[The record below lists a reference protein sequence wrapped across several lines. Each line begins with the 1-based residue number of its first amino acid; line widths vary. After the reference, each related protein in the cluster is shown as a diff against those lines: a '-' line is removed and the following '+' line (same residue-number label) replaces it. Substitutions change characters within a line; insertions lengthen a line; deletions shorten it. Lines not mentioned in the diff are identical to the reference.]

1 MEFSQVVKS
10 RYSCRNFSDKRVSK
24 ETLYKIIG
32 EALNA
37 PSAKNTQPWEFYV
50 TYTDESNAKI
60 RECLQDNGKNLFLNG
75 ATAFIALFESLPD
88 NIRCEKYG
96 NDRFVKYDVGQMAAY
111 LTLCAKNAGVDSC
124 VIGWLNEEKLRK
136 NTGVEKPCS
145 LVIAFGYA
153 AKTPSRAERQDYRL
167 RKLRGKYYDSIQS
180 KRTDYRFNAAM
191 EGGTPSR
198 RQTESRG

>member
-37 PSAKNTQPWEFYV
+37 PSAKNTQPWQFYV
-50 TYTDESNAKI
+50 TYTDETNAKI
-60 RECLQDNGKNLFLNG
+60 RECLQDGGKNIFLNG
-75 ATAFIALFESLPD
+75 ATAFVALFESMPD
-88 NIRCEKYG
+88 NIRCEKFG

-145 LVIAFGYA
+145 LVVAFGYA
-153 AKTPSRAERQDYRL
+153 AKTEAGEAPQPPQKRRAALKDKIIDYE
-167 RKLRGKYYDSIQS
+167 
-180 KRTDYRFNAAM
+180 N
-191 EGGTPSR
+191 
-198 RQTESRG
+198 

>member
-37 PSAKNTQPWEFYV
+37 PSAKNTQPWQFYV
-50 TYTDESNAKI
+50 TYTDETNAKI
-60 RECLQDNGKNLFLNG
+60 RECLQDGGKNLFLNG
-75 ATAFIALFESLPD
+75 ATAFVVLFESMPD
-88 NIRCEKYG
+88 NIRCEKFG
-96 NDRFVKYDVGQMAAY
+96 NDRFVQYDVGQMAAY

-145 LVIAFGYA
+145 LVVAFGYA
-153 AKTPSRAERQDYRL
+153 AKTEAGEAPQAPQKRRAALKDKIIDYE
-167 RKLRGKYYDSIQS
+167 
-180 KRTDYRFNAAM
+180 N
-191 EGGTPSR
+191 
-198 RQTESRG
+198 